1 MADYL
6 FYGFFSASKTGKTGL
21 TVTCTVYRAAT
32 GAVVANAQ
40 AASEVGGGLY
50 RYSHSDATPGDYL
63 AVFITADA
71 TVDAQHVAALAS
83 VIIPRIDAAM
93 TTRLAAG
100 DYAAAPSAG
109 TVADAVWDEATSGHS
124 TAGTTGKALADAGAV
139 GDPWAAAVRTLTS
152 SAVQTA
158 ATVEGDNITVLR
170 GDTWSISLTG
180 LGSLTGYTSLD
191 FTVKANTR
199 YADSQAAVRIRK
211 NASGVGDGLLVL
223 MGAVATTAAQ
233 GSIVIDDL
241 NAGDITITLA
251 AAASALVEPYS
262 AYGYDIQK
270 LSAAGVSTLTTGAL
284 AVVADVGR
292 AVT

>member
-6 FYGFFSASKTGKTGL
+6 FYGFFSAAKAGKTGL

-93 TTRLAAG
+93 TTRLASA
-100 DYAAAPSAG
+100 DYSAAPSAG
-109 TVADAVWDEATSGHS
+109 SVADAVWDEVTSAHAA
-124 TAGTTGKALADAGAV
+124 AGTTGKALADAGNA
-139 GDPWAAAVRTLTS
+139 GDPWAAPVRTLTS

-158 ATVEGDNITVLR
+158 ATVEGDSITVMR
-170 GDTWSISLTG
+170 GDTWTVAITG
-180 LGSLTGYTSLD
+180 LGDLTGYVSLD
-191 FTVKANTR
+191 FTAKSSTR
-199 YADSQAAVRIRK
+199 QPDSEAMVRIRK
-211 NASGVGDGLLVL
+211 NVSGAGDGLLVL
-223 MGAVATTAAQ
+223 AGAAGTAAQ
-233 GSIVIDDL
+233 GSIAIND
-241 NAGDITITLA
+241 AGAGNITITLA
-251 AAASALVEPYS
+251 AAASALVSPDG
-262 AYGYDIQK
+262 AYHYDIQMI
-270 LSAAGVSTLTTGAL
+270 SAAGVSTLTAGTL

>member
-6 FYGFFSASKTGKTGL
+6 FYGFFSAAKAGKTGL

-83 VIIPRIDAAM
+83 VIIPRIDAAI
-93 TTRLAAG
+93 TTRLASA
-100 DYAAAPSAG
+100 DYSAAPSAG
-109 TVADAVWDEATSGHS
+109 SVADAVWDEVTSAHAA
-124 TAGTTGKALADAGAV
+124 AGTTGKALADAGNA
-139 GDPWAAAVRTLTS
+139 GDPWAAPVRTLTS

-158 ATVEGDNITVLR
+158 ATVEGDSITVMR

-199 YADSQAAVRIRK
+199 YSDEQSAVRIRK
-211 NASGVGDGLLVL
+211 NASGVDDGLLVL
-223 MGAVATTAAQ
+223 MGATTTAAR
-233 GSIVIDDL
+233 GSITVNDES
-241 NAGDITITLA
+241 AGNITITLA
-251 AAASALVEPYS
+251 AAASALVEPYK

-270 LSAAGVSTLTTGAL
+270 LAAAGVSTLTSGAL